1 MKRDMGTTSPRSVLM
16 IDDNLEV
23 QEVFRRVLE
32 YDGYEVVTARTGTD
46 GVSLAGQRHFDLI
59 ITDLMLPD
67 LHGYDVARQLRAGAS
82 TANVPIAAFT
92 VRTSPEDEARAHA
105 AGCDDVITK
114 PCAIDEFMAH
124 VHRLVPG
131 KAM

>member
-1 MKRDMGTTSPRSVLM
+1 MKRDTQTNAPRSVLM

-32 YDGYEVVTARTGTD
+32 YDGFEVLTAHTGAE
-46 GVSLAGQRHFDLI
+46 GLALAGQRHFDLI

-67 LHGYDVARQLRAGAS
+67 LLGYDVARRLRAGAS

-114 PCAIDEFMAH
+114 PCAIDEFLAH

-131 KAM
+131 